1 MADQPYRKP
10 PITEAVIEIRFAEV
24 FESSELE
31 KAVRQI
37 KSGYSHDEQV
47 RNIGFSV
54 GVSPE
59 GPVQT
64 SVAEQSGRRMSS
76 DDLTQIAVLWPSIF
90 SVSQLAPYPGWDSFF
105 ERFTRDWIRWKRAMN
120 YRKITRVGV
129 RFINRLDIP
138 VASADMAAVDEADY
152 LNVYPKL
159 PSSLRPAASYA
170 VQAQVSLPDI
180 GCGLMIN
187 SGVVPAPLIRS
198 KSYLL
203 DLDVAKDADPPQTD
217 ELIYELL
224 NLIRDKKN
232 QIFEE
237 CVTDRAK
244 EIFR

>member
-1 MADQPYRKP
+1 MSAQPYRKP

-24 FESSELE
+24 FEPSELE
-31 KAVRQI
+31 KAARQM

-54 GVSPE
+54 GVPPD

-90 SVSQLAPYPGWDSFF
+90 SVSQLAPYPGWDRFF
-105 ERFTRDWIRWKRAMN
+105 ERFTRDWGRWKRAMN

-129 RFINRLDIP
+129 RFINRLDIA
-138 VASADMAAVDEADY
+138 VASADMATVDEADY

-159 PSSLRPAASYA
+159 PASLRPAASYA
-170 VQAQVSLPDI
+170 VQAQIPLPDI
-180 GCGLMIN
+180 GCGLMMN
-187 SGVVPAPLIRS
+187 SGVVPSPLIRS

-203 DLDVAKDADPPQTD
+203 DLDVSKEADPPQTD
-217 ELIYELL
+217 DLIYELL

-244 EIFR
+244 EVFR